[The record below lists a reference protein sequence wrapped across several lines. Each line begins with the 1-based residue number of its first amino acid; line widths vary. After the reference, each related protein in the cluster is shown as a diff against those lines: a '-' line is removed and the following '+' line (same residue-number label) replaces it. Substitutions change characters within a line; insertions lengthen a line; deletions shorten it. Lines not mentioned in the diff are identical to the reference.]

1 MYVNRGQC
9 DVDTSPTCTCTMH
22 SQGLGAS
29 LLDIQG
35 ANTSTAPKH
44 LQILKQNAQA
54 GPRPRGNGGRD

>member
-1 MYVNRGQC
+1 
-9 DVDTSPTCTCTMH
+9 MH

-29 LLDIQG
+29 LLDGQG

-54 GPRPRGNGGRD
+54 GTRSRGNEGEINWP